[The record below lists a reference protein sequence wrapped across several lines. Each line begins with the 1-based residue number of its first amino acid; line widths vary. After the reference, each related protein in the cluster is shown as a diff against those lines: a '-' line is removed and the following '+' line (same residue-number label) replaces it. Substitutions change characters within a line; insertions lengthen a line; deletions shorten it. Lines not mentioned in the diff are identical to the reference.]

1 MGTKI
6 KIITGIFLILGV
18 LLWLGTPAMADPT
31 WLEGKVTDGPT
42 KGQFRYLGVDNV
54 RFTLS
59 SQATIYER
67 TTDGTGISQQDP
79 LDFDRIRIGQNV
91 LILHE
96 GIRIFQIIVL
106 R

>member
-6 KIITGIFLILGV
+6 RIITGIFLVLGI
-18 LLWLGTPAMADPT
+18 LLWTGIPAMADPI
-31 WLEGKVTDGPT
+31 WMEGTVTDGPT
-42 KGQFRYLGVDNV
+42 KGQFRYLGVNNV

-59 SQATIYER
+59 SRATIYQR
-67 TTDGTGISQQDP
+67 TTDGAGISQQDP
-79 LDFDRIRIGQNV
+79 MDFDRIRVGQNL

-106 R
+106 P

>member
-6 KIITGIFLILGV
+6 RIITGVFLILGM
-18 LLWLGTPAMADPT
+18 LLWTVAPAMAGPT
-31 WLEGKVTDGPT
+31 WMEGTVTDGPT

-79 LDFDRIRIGQNV
+79 LDFERIRVGQNV
-91 LILHE
+91 LILHQ

-106 R
+106 P